1 MRVTY
6 KQLKKFLKIGIPQ
19 QKQKLVLKRI
29 FSYPENIDTFA
40 YYIFP
45 EAIKS
50 RTPKFHYE
58 IYDFLQDNN
67 NGAVAAPRGF
77 AKSTIVGLFFL
88 SWCIINKQF
97 KYIVYMSQNYKKTVQ
112 FVDPLR
118 TEFQSNKRIKYL
130 YGDLTPKN
138 IKDTLSGKNR
148 EDMIDIGGVRVQA
161 VSFNNNIR
169 GFKHLNQRPDLIIGD
184 DIDDD
189 ERVLNPDLRY
199 KDYNKLTK
207 QVIPSLSN
215 ESHARFKMIGT
226 ILHWDSLLM
235 RRININKG
243 KIYKACELDDEGNIT
258 PNSLL
263 WPSFWGVKRLKQQL
277 KEIGSVSFSSE
288 YLNNPIENE
297 ASLIKM
303 DWLKKCFDTRI
314 SYNDKYEGDK
324 FLGVDFAFG
333 DRVTND
339 ESAFIGVT
347 QISGQ
352 KLISTLKYSKGM
364 SITEQFEYIEE
375 LHKEHKYNTCVLE
388 ENSIRSMSKE
398 LYNYKFPY
406 YLIWTGSSD
415 TIAKLKPDYREYDNK
430 RHSVS
435 KTNMIKRLA
444 TEFENETII
453 LPYKT
458 ESDKELTNKLC
469 DELLTFALQDG
480 KLVEVGIHAD
490 GPIAL
495 AMACEKMNAEEVI
508 LDW

>member
-1 MRVTY
+1 MRVTI
-6 KQLKKFLKIGIPQ
+6 KQLRELLKDVPRKRHKKL
-19 QKQKLVLKRI
+19 LKRI
-29 FSYPENIDTFA
+29 FSFKKNIDTFA
-40 YYIFP
+40 YYMFSH
-45 EAIKS
+45 AIKS
-50 RTPKFHYE
+50 KTPNFHYE
-58 IYDFLQDNN
+58 IYDFLLNKN

-88 SWCIINKQF
+88 SWCIVNKRF

-112 FVDPLR
+112 FVEPLR
-118 TEFQSNKRIKYL
+118 EEFTNNERLKRV

-138 IKDTLSGKNR
+138 IRDVINKKNR

-161 VSFNNNIR
+161 VSFNHNIR

-199 KDYNKLTK
+199 KDYRKLIK
-207 QVIPSLSN
+207 QVLPSLSN
-215 ESHARFKMIGT
+215 EPRARFKMIGT

-235 RRININKG
+235 QRIHINKG
-243 KIYKACELDDEGNIT
+243 KIYRACELNNKKRVIPST
-258 PNSLL
+258 LL
-263 WPSFWGVKRLKQQL
+263 WPDYWGVERLEQEM
-277 KEIGSVSFSSE
+277 KEIGSVGFSSE

-303 DWLKKCFDTRI
+303 DWLKKCFDKNI
-314 SYNDKYEGDK
+314 SYNDEYDGDK

-339 ESAFIGVT
+339 ESAFMGV
-347 QISGQ
+347 IRVRDQ
-352 KLISTLKYSKGM
+352 KLVNTLKYSKGM
-364 SITEQFEYIEE
+364 SITEQFEYIEK
-375 LHKEHKYNTCVLE
+375 LHQENKYVVCILE

-406 YLIWTGSSD
+406 YLIWTGHSD
-415 TIAKLKPDYREYDNK
+415 TAAKLKPDYREYDKK
-430 RHSVS
+430 RHTVS

-444 TEFENETII
+444 TELENEAIV

-458 ESDKELTNKLC
+458 ETDKVLTHKLC